1 MKIRIFSL
9 LSIAL
14 LLAAQPVLRVTTR
27 LVEVSVVVRDKNG
40 PVRGLTQ
47 DDFTLLEKGK
57 KRKIAVFSA
66 SAAAATLSAVAAKSS
81 ASPALSPAPLP
92 ALVTNRPAAGET
104 PANVTV
110 VLLDA
115 LNTDSKDQNY
125 ARQQLLRFLRQ
136 IRPEDRVAVYTLG
149 SQLRVLNDFSS
160 DARRLAATVA
170 RYSGEVGF
178 TSAADSPLADN
189 PVGIGSDK
197 IIMDAIQNQA
207 RDMVSDYSIQ
217 MRAEKTAAAL
227 EAIAQH
233 IGSIPGRKNLIWIT
247 SGFPFVIGLIGDGQT
262 NSEDNAFDDN
272 ISGVTAAKKGAGM
285 SQSTALYGANDRDG
299 NPARNQKSF
308 TPEALRATRALN
320 DANIAVYPIDAR
332 GLTVMPKSMSVEQ
345 NYGLSRSQAVA
356 PAKGMSTILTG
367 TTAMQNVAEATG
379 GLVFNNG
386 NDLQKAIRTAVDD
399 GEATYTLGFY
409 VDASELD
416 STFHSLKVQLR
427 RKDVEIRFRKGF
439 LALPENAKQQADSLR
454 DALLSPLQASGI
466 GLTAGTEPGDKAG
479 SLRIGVAIE
488 PRDLALEQK
497 DGKWS
502 AALDLVFSQ
511 RSPEGR
517 ELAVSTTP
525 LGLSLDRARYD
536 TVLSEGL
543 SITKT
548 VELNSAAA
556 EIRVLVRDRATGRMG
571 SLVLPLK

>member
-1 MKIRIFSL
+1 ML

-14 LLAAQPVLRVTTR
+14 CLAGQPVLRVTTR
-27 LVEVSVVVRDKNG
+27 LVQVSVVVRDKNG
-40 PVRGLTQ
+40 PVRGLTA

-66 SAAAATLSAVAAKSS
+66 SSSSSASSSASSSVSAVAAKT
-81 ASPALSPAPLP
+81 AAPGP
-92 ALVTNRPAAGET
+92 GLVTNRPAAGET
-104 PANVTV
+104 PSNVTV

-115 LNTDSKDQNY
+115 LNTDNKDQNY

-160 DARRLAATVA
+160 DAARLAATVA

-178 TSAADSPLADN
+178 TNGADAPLADN

-197 IIMDAIQNQA
+197 IVMDAIQNQA

-217 MRAEKTAAAL
+217 IRAEKTAAAL

-233 IGSIPGRKNLIWIT
+233 IGNIPGRKSLIWIT

-262 NSEDNAFDDN
+262 NSEENAFDNN
-272 ISGVTAAKKGAGM
+272 ISGVTAAKKGSGM

-299 NPARNQKSF
+299 NPARDQKSF

-345 NYGLSRSQAVA
+345 NYGLSHTQAVA

-367 TTAMQNVAEATG
+367 TTSMQTVAEATG

-409 VDASELD
+409 ADAAELD
-416 STFHSLKVQLR
+416 STFHSLKVQVR
-427 RKDVEIRFRKGF
+427 RKDVEVRFRKGW
-439 LALPENAKQQADSLR
+439 LALPENAKQQAESLH
-454 DALLSPLQASGI
+454 DALLSPLQAAGI
-466 GLTAGTEPGDKAG
+466 GLTAGTEKGEKAG

-497 DGKWS
+497 DGKWA

-511 RSPEGR
+511 RSAEGR

-536 TVLSEGL
+536 TVMSDGL
-543 SITKT
+543 TLTKT
-548 VELNSAAA
+548 VDLNSAAS

-571 SLVLPLK
+571 SLILPLSISPLK

>member
-320 DANIAVYPIDAR
+320 DSNIAVYPIDAR